1 MANYKLDGKKLVI
14 VPVGSMQTT
23 AEKLKQSLN
32 GVLGEVKILP
42 CEYQD
47 YADYYTL
54 AKEEPDYTL
63 FLIQVNSNERLVPC
77 VCENTTDTRERD
89 VKESQ
94 EAIAKLKHFFRMK
107 RNDINILG
115 NYRIDYDVVKDIKT
129 TNDRFS
135 WYLLNKKPMVCAKV
149 NVAEMGEDN
158 LADALAEGIREYF
171 VSK

>member
-23 AEKLKQSLN
+23 AERLKQSLN

-54 AKEEPDYTL
+54 AKEEPDYAL
-63 FLIQVNSNERLVPC
+63 FLMNVTSNERLVPC

-135 WYLLNKKPMVCAKV
+135 WYLLNEKPMVCAKV
-149 NVAEMGEDN
+149 NVAGMGEDN
-158 LADALAEGIREYF
+158 LVDALAEGIREYF

>member
-14 VPVGSMQTT
+14 VPVGSTQST

-47 YADYYTL
+47 YADY
-54 AKEEPDYTL
+54 YTL

-107 RNDINILG
+107 RNDIKILG

-135 WYLLNKKPMVCAKV
+135 WYLLNEKPMVCAKV

-158 LADALAEGIREYF
+158 LVDALAEGIRGYF

>member
-14 VPVGSMQTT
+14 VPVGSMKTT

-77 VCENTTDTRERD
+77 VCENTVGNRERD

-107 RNDINILG
+107 RNDIVVRG
-115 NYRIDYDVVKDIKT
+115 NYRIEYDAVKDIKT

-135 WYLLNKKPMVCAKV
+135 WYLLNEKPMVCAKV
-149 NVAEMGEDN
+149 NVSEMGEDN

>member
-14 VPVGSMQTT
+14 VPVGSMKTT
-23 AEKLKQSLN
+23 AEKLKQNLN

-77 VCENTTDTRERD
+77 VCENTVGNRERD
-89 VKESQ
+89 IKESQ
-94 EAIAKLKHFFRMK
+94 EAIAKLKHFFRMN

-135 WYLLNKKPMVCAKV
+135 WYLLNEKPMVCAKV
-149 NVAEMGEDN
+149 NIPEMGEDN
-158 LADALAEGIREYF
+158 LVETLASGIREYF

>member
-54 AKEEPDYTL
+54 AEEEPDYTL

-89 VKESQ
+89 VKESR
-94 EAIAKLKHFFRMK
+94 EAIAKMHHFFRMK

-135 WYLLNKKPMVCAKV
+135 WYLLNEKPMVCAKV

>member
-1 MANYKLDGKKLVI
+1 MANYKLDGKKLAI
-14 VPVGSMQTT
+14 VPVGSTQTT
-23 AEKLKQSLN
+23 AERLKQSLN
-32 GVLGEVKILP
+32 GVLGQVTILP

-54 AKEEPDYTL
+54 AKEEPDYAL
-63 FLIQVNSNERLVPC
+63 FLMNVNSNERLVPC
-77 VCENTTDTRERD
+77 VCENTTDTRERE

-135 WYLLNKKPMVCAKV
+135 WYLLNEKPMVCAKV

-158 LADALAEGIREYF
+158 LVDALAEGIREYF

>member
-23 AEKLKQSLN
+23 AEKLKQNLN

-54 AKEEPDYTL
+54 AEEEPDYTL

-77 VCENTTDTRERD
+77 VCENTTDTRERE
-89 VKESQ
+89 VRESRL
-94 EAIAKLKHFFRMK
+94 AIEELKHFFRMK

-135 WYLLNKKPMVCAKV
+135 WYLLNEKPMVCAKV

>member
-94 EAIAKLKHFFRMK
+94 EAIAKMHHFFRMK
-107 RNDINILG
+107 RNDIKIIG
-115 NYRIDYDVVKDIKT
+115 NYKIDYEAVKDVKT

-135 WYLLNKKPMVCAKV
+135 WYLLNDKPMVCAKV
-149 NVAEMGEDN
+149 NVSEMGEEN
-158 LADALAEGIREYF
+158 LVEALSDGIREYF

>member
-23 AEKLKQSLN
+23 AERLKQSLN

-54 AKEEPDYTL
+54 AKEEPDYAL
-63 FLIQVNSNERLVPC
+63 FLMKVNSNERLVPC

-129 TNDRFS
+129 TNDRCS
-135 WYLLNKKPMVCAKV
+135 WYLLNDKPMVCAKV

-158 LADALAEGIREYF
+158 LVDALAEGIREYF